1 MARMVTLR
9 SDSDIVTKQE
19 SFKPNEMKRARG
31 RETPG
36 FFMLCNC
43 GTSTSSVTA
52 GYAQRRH
59 FGGLSD
65 RRVRSVKAQILS
77 VAEPAEAR
85 SLSLSKRL
93 FQKTSEISVTIN
105 ENIRLYCETTRKR

>member
-36 FFMLCNC
+36 F
-43 GTSTSSVTA
+43 SVVSC
-52 GYAQRRH
+52 R
-59 FGGLSD
+59 FDKLSD
-65 RRVRSVKAQILS
+65 RCFPLCDRTDPVGR
-77 VAEPAEAR
+77 
-85 SLSLSKRL
+85 
-93 FQKTSEISVTIN
+93 
-105 ENIRLYCETTRKR
+105 